1 MKIRSLSKWAGIA
14 AVFLLSAACSQTK
27 QPTIADVYPI
37 GPVPFTEVKVNDGFW
52 GDRLKA
58 SREVT
63 IPLAFGKCEETGRYE
78 NFVRATRP
86 DSTYE
91 IGGFPFDD
99 TDVYKTIEG
108 ASYLLQTY
116 PDPEL
121 EAYIDSIL
129 VLVGNA
135 QEEDGYLNTARQMN
149 PWHPHGWMGHERWS
163 LVEICSHEFYNLGH
177 MLEAAVAH
185 YQATGKRNFLD
196 IAIKYADCICREIG
210 DGPDQEALIPGHQ
223 IAEMGLAKLYLVTG
237 DEKYLKQAQFFLDK
251 RGHTRQL
258 DPYCQAHLPVTEQ
271 TEAVGHAVRAEYM
284 YAGMADVA
292 AMTGN
297 RAYIDAI
304 DAIWNNIVEKKM
316 YITGGVGAH
325 SDGERFG
332 DNYDLP
338 NLTSYCETCAAIGH
352 VYTSYRMFLLHGDS
366 KYIDV
371 LERSLYNGLISGIS
385 LEGNAFFYPNPL
397 ESDGSHLRQA
407 WFGCACCPSNV
418 CRFIPSVP
426 GYAYAAKGRDLYV
439 NLYMSNSAE
448 HELEGRKVAL
458 SQETDYPWNGNI
470 RLNIDENKAG
480 EFRLM
485 MRIPGWVRG
494 DVVPGNLYA
503 FADDVETGYSVKLNG
518 EKVEAELE
526 NGYFVIDRKWRK
538 GDVVELEF
546 DMPARYVKANE
557 KVEADRGRY
566 CVERGPLVYCAEWPD
581 NEGVNVREAR
591 LSLDEALTVESR
603 PELLYGIDIVKAGD
617 LTLIPYYAW
626 NHRGAGNMAVWMK
639 SDEN

>member
-1 MKIRSLSKWAGIA
+1 MLNMALAFTA
-14 AVFLLSAACSQTK
+14 AITACTSEK
-27 QPTIADVYPI
+27 QVTIADVYPI

-58 SREVT
+58 SRDVT
-63 IPLAFGKCEETGRYE
+63 IPLAFSKCEETGRYD
-78 NFVRATRP
+78 NFVRVTQP

-91 IGGFPFDD
+91 VTGYPFDD

-129 VLVGNA
+129 VIVGKA
-135 QEEDGYLNTARQMN
+135 QQEDGYLNTARDMN
-149 PWHPHGWMGHERWS
+149 PWHPHGWMGHERWA

-185 YQATGKRNFLD
+185 YQATGKWNFLD

-210 DGPDQEALIPGHQ
+210 DGPGQKALIPGHQ
-223 IAEMGLAKLYLVTG
+223 IAEMGLAKLYLITG

-251 RGHTRQL
+251 RGHTEKI
-258 DPYCQAHLPVTEQ
+258 DPYCQSHLPVVRQ

-297 RAYIDAI
+297 QEYIDAI

-352 VYTSYRMFLLHGDS
+352 VYTSYRMFLLHGES

-426 GYAYAAKGRDLYV
+426 GYVYASKDKNLYV

-448 HELEGRKVAL
+448 HELEGRRVAI
-458 SQETDYPWNGNI
+458 SQETDYPWSGNV
-470 RLNIDENKAG
+470 RLSIDENKAG
-480 EFRLM
+480 EFRLL

-494 DVVPGNLYA
+494 EVVPGDLYT
-503 FADDVETGYSVKLNG
+503 FADDVETGYAVSLNG
-518 EKVEAELE
+518 ERVEAELE
-526 NGYFVIDRKWRK
+526 NGYFVISRKWKK

-566 CVERGPLVYCAEWPD
+566 CVERGPLVYCAEWVD
-581 NEGVNVREAR
+581 NEGVDVREAR
-591 LSLDEALTVESR
+591 LSPAEALTVESR
-603 PELLYGIDIVKAGD
+603 PELLHGIDAVKAGD

-626 NHRGAGNMAVWMK
+626 NHRGAGNMAVWLK
-639 SDEN
+639 EKEN